1 MVSSIKLSKPING
14 KPVFDGEYKPFNLD
28 EIFDDIVLRKDEI
41 YPPNT
46 ENYIK
51 ADWEH
56 YHDRIVL
63 EKFPSLVFVV
73 ELVKDCLESSDVD
86 WSDYYFKSWIN
97 IWPKAQSIGIH
108 NHNGDWHGNYV
119 INDTGTSTFYMDDET
134 KEVREFKNYN
144 GHFIMMDSDV
154 KHWASHNPKNQFR
167 VSTAFNLM
175 KEEDLRDEERKVSI
189 KMKKIL
195 DKYSEKALY

>member
-1 MVSSIKLSKPING
+1 MVSSIKLTKPING
-14 KPVFDGEYKPFNLD
+14 KPVFDGQYRPSNLN

-46 ENYIK
+46 KNYIK
-51 ADWEH
+51 ADWKH
-56 YHDRIVL
+56 YHDKIVL
-63 EKFPSLVFVV
+63 ENFPSLVFIV
-73 ELVKDCLESSDVD
+73 ELVRGCLESIDVD
-86 WSDYYFKSWIN
+86 WTDYYFKSWIN
-97 IWPKAQSIGIH
+97 IWPKSQSIGIH

-154 KHWASHNPKNQFR
+154 KHWASQNPKDQFR
-167 VSTAFNLM
+167 VSSAFNLM
-175 KEEDLRDEERKVSI
+175 KEEDLRDEEREVSI

-195 DKYSEKALY
+195 DKYGQKALY

>member
-14 KPVFDGEYKPFNLD
+14 KPVFDGEYKPSNLN

-56 YHDRIVL
+56 YHDSVVL
-63 EKFPSLVFVV
+63 EKFPSLFFVV
-73 ELVKDCLESSDVD
+73 ELVKDCLESIDVD

-97 IWPKAQSIGIH
+97 IWPKSQSIGMH
-108 NHNGDWHGNYV
+108 YHNGDWHGNYV

-154 KHWASHNPKNQFR
+154 KHWASQNPKNQFR

-189 KMKKIL
+189 KMQKIL
-195 DKYSEKALY
+195 DKYSKNFVY

>member
-14 KPVFDGEYKPFNLD
+14 KPVFDGEYKPSNLD
-28 EIFDDIVLRKDEI
+28 KIFDDIVLRKDEI

-46 ENYIK
+46 ENYIE

-56 YHDRIVL
+56 YHDSIVL

-73 ELVKDCLESSDVD
+73 ELVKDCLESIDVD

>member
-1 MVSSIKLSKPING
+1 MVSSIKLSKPINA
-14 KPVFDGEYKPFNLD
+14 KPVFDGEYKPSNLD

-73 ELVKDCLESSDVD
+73 ELVKDCLESIDVD

-144 GHFIMMDSDV
+144 GHFIMMGSDV

>member
-56 YHDRIVL
+56 YHDR
-63 EKFPSLVFVV
+63 
-73 ELVKDCLESSDVD
+73 
-86 WSDYYFKSWIN
+86 
-97 IWPKAQSIGIH
+97 
-108 NHNGDWHGNYV
+108 
-119 INDTGTSTFYMDDET
+119 
-134 KEVREFKNYN
+134 
-144 GHFIMMDSDV
+144 
-154 KHWASHNPKNQFR
+154 
-167 VSTAFNLM
+167 
-175 KEEDLRDEERKVSI
+175 
-189 KMKKIL
+189 
-195 DKYSEKALY
+195 

>member
-14 KPVFDGEYKPFNLD
+14 KPVFDGEYKPSNLD
-28 EIFDDIVLRKDEI
+28 KIFDDIVLRKDEI

-46 ENYIK
+46 ENYIE

-56 YHDRIVL
+56 YHDSVVL

-73 ELVKDCLESSDVD
+73 ELVKDCLESIDVD

>member
-1 MVSSIKLSKPING
+1 M
-14 KPVFDGEYKPFNLD
+14 
-28 EIFDDIVLRKDEI
+28 
-41 YPPNT
+41 
-46 ENYIK
+46 
-51 ADWEH
+51 
-56 YHDRIVL
+56 
-63 EKFPSLVFVV
+63 
-73 ELVKDCLESSDVD
+73 VKDCLESIDVD

-195 DKYSEKALY
+195 DKYGQNVLY

>member
-1 MVSSIKLSKPING
+1 
-14 KPVFDGEYKPFNLD
+14 
-28 EIFDDIVLRKDEI
+28 
-41 YPPNT
+41 
-46 ENYIK
+46 
-51 ADWEH
+51 
-56 YHDRIVL
+56 
-63 EKFPSLVFVV
+63 
-73 ELVKDCLESSDVD
+73 
-86 WSDYYFKSWIN
+86 
-97 IWPKAQSIGIH
+97 
-108 NHNGDWHGNYV
+108 
-119 INDTGTSTFYMDDET
+119 MDDET